1 MGVRQSDRHME
12 KWKDSCCLST
22 PPTLYPVC
30 DPLPTATTYELI
42 NLLSSD
48 SDEDASNVLYQSIT
62 RFARQCAI
70 TCREAQAVESLRS
83 RIEDEAREVLHGC
96 RAALFGSKA
105 TGLSLPTSDIDV
117 VILDTPYDIFAP
129 RESFSAAQRHE
140 ICTHLSVLQRGLMSR
155 MRTCGGKL
163 IRARVPILRLEMPS
177 DDMIFH
183 VDISIGVRNAIDAVG
198 MIRSYLT
205 ANPAILPLFVV
216 LKALLKER
224 ALNEVYSGGM
234 SSYVLFTTACDDF
247 SRHWMLN
254 IVVGRGPPHD
264 GERLSPTRRTPS

>member
-1 MGVRQSDRHME
+1 ME
-12 KWKDSCCLST
+12 KWKESCCLST

-30 DPLPTATTYELI
+30 DPLPPPASYELI

-48 SDEDASNVLYQSIT
+48 SDEDTASVLYQSIT
-62 RFARQCAI
+62 KFARHCAI
-70 TCREAQAVESLRS
+70 TCREAQAVEALRS
-83 RIEDEAREVLHGC
+83 RIEDEARDVLPGC

-105 TGLSLPTSDIDV
+105 TGLSLPTSDVDIV
-117 VILDTPYDIFAP
+117 LLGTPYDIFAP
-129 RESFSAAQRHE
+129 REAFSTAQRHE
-140 ICTHLSVLQRGLMSR
+140 ICTHLSVLQRRLMSR
-155 MRTCGGKL
+155 MGTRGGKL

-177 DDMIFH
+177 DDMVFH
-183 VDISIGVRNAIDAVG
+183 VDISIGVRNAIDAVC

-234 SSYVLFTTACDDF
+234 SSYVLFTTACYDF
-247 SRHWMLN
+247 SRHWMLKS
-254 IVVGRGPPHD
+254 VVGRGPPHD
-264 GERLSPTRRTPS
+264 GKRLSSTRRTPSE